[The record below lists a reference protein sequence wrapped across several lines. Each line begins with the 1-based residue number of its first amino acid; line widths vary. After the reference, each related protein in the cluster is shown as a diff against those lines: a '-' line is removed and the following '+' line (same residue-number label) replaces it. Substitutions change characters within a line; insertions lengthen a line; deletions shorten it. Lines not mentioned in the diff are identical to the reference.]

1 MSEKYSATPASAAAG
16 RPSLDA
22 LDDESL
28 LDRLQ
33 RAACDYFTQAGNP
46 HNGLMADTSREG
58 SPSSTAVTGFALSCY
73 PVAVERGWM
82 SRAEALQRSLAALR
96 FFRASEQSDRPDA
109 TGYKGFYYHFLD
121 MHTGGRTWTCELSMI
136 DTAMLIAGM
145 LTAREYFDTDAA
157 AERDVRELADEIY
170 LRVDWH
176 WAQDGKST
184 IRQGWKPECGFL
196 HYGWDGY
203 NEAIVLYALAAGSPA
218 HAITDE
224 CYRAWTLTY
233 QWENLYGH
241 DFLYAGPLFVHHYSH
256 AWIDFRGIRDRFMHE
271 KRCDYFEN
279 SRRAALVQRE
289 YARRNPNGF
298 AGYGE
303 SCWGLSACD
312 GPSEGRLDACGEPHR
327 LFGYSARGV
336 PYGPDDGTVSAPA
349 VLASLPFEPQLALQG
364 LRHMLAQYPE
374 MLSGDRLAASFNPS
388 LADSHGR
395 PWVSD
400 GHYGLDQG
408 IVAMMIENHRS
419 GLPWRLMRRNPWLVR
434 GLRRAGFRG
443 GWLENVAPETSR

>member
-1 MSEKYSATPASAAAG
+1 MPEEYSTTSAAID
-16 RPSLDA
+16 RQPSLDS
-22 LDDESL
+22 LDDEAL
-28 LDRLQ
+28 LDHLQ
-33 RAACDYFTQAGNP
+33 RAACDYFVQAGNP
-46 HNGLMADTSREG
+46 RNGLVADTSREG
-58 SPSSTAVTGFALSCY
+58 SPSSIAVTGFALSCY
-73 PVAVERGWM
+73 PIAVERGWM
-82 SRAEALQRSLAALR
+82 SRAEALQRSLTVLR
-96 FFRASEQSDRPDA
+96 FFHGSEQGDHPDA

-121 MHTGGRTWTCELSMI
+121 MHTGRRTWSCELSMI
-136 DTAMLIAGM
+136 DTALLVAGM
-145 LTAREYFDTDAA
+145 LVAREYFDTDADD
-157 AERDVRELADEIY
+157 ERELRELVDALY
-170 LRVDWH
+170 LRVDWR
-176 WAQDGKST
+176 WAQDGEPT
-184 IRQGWKPECGFL
+184 MRQGWKPESGFL
-196 HYGWDGY
+196 HYDWDGY
-203 NEAIVLYALAAGSPA
+203 NEAIVLYALAAGSPV
-218 HAITDE
+218 HAASDA

-271 KRCDYFEN
+271 KGCDYFEN

-312 GPSEGRLDACGEPHR
+312 GPEGDRLDASGETRR

-336 PYGPDDGTVSAPA
+336 PYGPDDGTVSAPSA
-349 VLASLPFEPQLALQG
+349 LASLPFVPELACQA
-364 LRHMLAQYPE
+364 LRHMLARYPG
-374 MLSGDRLAASFNPS
+374 MLREGRLAASFNPS
-388 LADSHGR
+388 LTDAQGR

-419 GLPWRLMRRNPWLVR
+419 GLPWRLMRRSPWLVR

-443 GWLENVAPETSR
+443 GWLEEAAPETAP